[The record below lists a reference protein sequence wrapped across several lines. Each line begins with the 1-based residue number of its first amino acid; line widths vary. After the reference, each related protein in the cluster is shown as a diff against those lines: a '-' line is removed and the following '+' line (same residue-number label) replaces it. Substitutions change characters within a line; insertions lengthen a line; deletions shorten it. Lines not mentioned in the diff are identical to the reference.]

1 MDNNKK
7 LFIGLD
13 VGSDSV
19 GWAATDEDYNLYR
32 LKGKTAWGARLFNA
46 ASDEKGRRGFRV
58 SGRRLARR
66 KRRINL
72 LNTLFDPLLKDIDPT
87 FLQRLEYSTLQNDDP
102 NKPTSARSEALLFL
116 NKEQERS
123 FYKTY
128 PTIWHLR
135 RDMINGDEKAFSD
148 IRYLYL
154 AVHHIMKYRGNFLRE
169 GDINTDQFDL
179 AEFGLL
185 NDLIAQAV
193 GSTDDDGDEMTFA
206 GISESNYD
214 LFIETALDKSKGKSQ
229 RKKELIALTDSGG
242 NEFAKGLLEMF
253 CTLAVGGKFNTKK
266 LNPKNE
272 DPRFEEIDI
281 VIDKKYD
288 ENEANYHGVL
298 DDLFDVV
305 EIAKDVYDFCDLHD
319 ILKGQP
325 NLSSGFS
332 CIYDSHKTQ
341 KKALKDICKEID
353 EAEGNLGKKGEDVL
367 YRIFK
372 DPDNDKNYC
381 AFTHNDSTKD
391 RCDIHAFNQY
401 VLGEISPKEELIV
414 KNRLQWAQLK
424 ELIALDEMMQT
435 VAIRST
441 SAIPMQLHKKE
452 LVAILNNAIKF
463 NVPGIL
469 EIRDQLIELFS
480 FRVPYYCGPLNAKSD
495 FTNMVLKND
504 ASGPINPWNYND
516 KIDMEATKK
525 KFMAGLTNKC
535 TYLKDC
541 SVLPSSSLLFRD
553 AMTWDK
559 LNNLRVNGNR
569 LSPEEMKRIYNE
581 LVVRRPKTTLS
592 QVKNFIVKHMGGEPS
607 KSGDYVVTGW
617 NDQDAIDNSPRA
629 TLTATFHLTDD
640 RNAPE
645 YQLCEDIIYLK
656 TVFTDSEK
664 DALDAIKKKYSLNG
678 EQLNAVK
685 KLKCK
690 GWATLSKEFLA
701 LSSDKACA
709 EPNRLI
715 DVMAA
720 GEGNMME
727 VLHSP
732 KYEFNAKVDRY
743 NAALFEGRDK
753 DDAVEEIVENIPP
766 KMRRSVVQAIRIV
779 KEVSKVAKKD
789 PAVIS
794 IEVTREDN
802 DQDKKKKKVTKSR
815 KDQLDEF
822 LKGLVFGEK
831 KAKGNDDSLK
841 EAASDARE
849 LLQEYG
855 IDQLRGKHLY
865 LYFLQCGID
874 LYTGEKIDIQR
885 ILDGSSYDTD
895 HILPQSLIKDDSLDN
910 LVLVNRATN
919 QHKSNSYPLPLEIQC
934 KMKPTWRRLRD
945 AGMISAKKYA
955 NLTRTTPL
963 TESELNSFV
972 AAQINVV
979 NHSNVAIRDALKV
992 LYPRATLIFS
1002 KAQYPSQVR
1011 KELSIPKLRDLNDT
1025 HHAVDAYLNIVCG
1038 DMLTRT
1044 FGRMEIIK
1052 KAMETMN
1059 EEEEPKA
1066 SLNMEKFISR
1076 SLASKD
1082 GEVTDLA
1089 NKIVANSRRHDF
1101 LLTYR
1106 FLYQDDAFYKQ
1117 TIYGP
1122 NNSSGLKTDAL
1133 IPMHDGMN
1141 PARYGGYSA
1150 MTTEFNCV
1158 ATIRGPKKTTRYLLG
1173 VPHLLAEQRRQGADI
1188 SDRLIALVPH
1198 KPTETV
1204 DIDLKHPLPLWS
1216 IAKIAGIEYLIGS
1229 YGDVIKLMPVSPIF
1243 LSPKS
1248 ADYVDKLIRY
1258 VEKRNDLM
1266 SSNGGLFGETT
1277 LEVPGNRF
1285 STNKIIFSN
1294 SQSLLVL
1301 DELLKISRL
1310 PCYDYCSMVAEL
1322 RDETKQDALRQRIL
1336 TSSFLEQLEII
1347 LSVFGVFTRKSEAL
1361 SNRKNFR
1368 KSRASILSTDGFS
1381 IVSKSIT
1388 GLYQT
1393 EKKL

>member
-32 LKGKTAWGARLFNA
+32 LKGKTAWGARLFTA
-46 ASDEKGRRGFRV
+46 ASDAKGRRSLRV

-72 LNTLFDPLLKDIDPT
+72 LNTLFDPLLKEVDPT

-102 NKPTSARSEALLFL
+102 NKPESARSDTLLFL
-116 NKEQERS
+116 DKKKEKE
-123 FYKTY
+123 FYKAY

-154 AVHHIMKYRGNFLRE
+154 AVHHIIKYRGNFLRDGE
-169 GDINTDQFDL
+169 INTDQFDV

-185 NDLIAQAV
+185 NDLIGQTV

-206 GISESNYD
+206 GIPESNYD
-214 LFIETALDKSKGKSQ
+214 SFVKTALDKSKGKSQ

-253 CTLAVGGKFNTKK
+253 CTLAVGSEFNTKK

-272 DPRFEEIDI
+272 DPRFEEIKI
-281 VIDKKYD
+281 SIDKKYD
-288 ENEANYHGVL
+288 ENEANYHDVL
-298 DDLFDVV
+298 DDLFGVV
-305 EIAKDVYDFCDLHD
+305 EIAKAVYDFCDLHD

-325 NLSSGFS
+325 NLSSAFA
-332 CIYDSHKTQ
+332 CIYDSHKDQ

-353 EAEGNLGKKGEDVL
+353 EAEGNLGKKGEGVL
-367 YRIFK
+367 FRIFK
-372 DPDNDKNYC
+372 DPNNENNYC
-381 AFTHNDSTKD
+381 AFTHNNSTKG
-391 RCDIHAFNQY
+391 RCEIHAFDQF
-401 VLGEISPKEELIV
+401 VLSEIEPKGELII
-414 KNRLQWAQLK
+414 KNRAQWAQLK
-424 ELIALDEMMQT
+424 TLIALDEMLQT

-441 SAIPMQLHKKE
+441 SVIPMQLHKKE

-469 EIRDQLIELFS
+469 EIRDHLIELFS
-480 FRVPYYCGPLNAKSD
+480 FRVPYYCGPLNAKSN
-495 FTNMVLKND
+495 FTNMVLKNGVSD
-504 ASGPINPWNYND
+504 PINPWNYKD
-516 KIDMEATKK
+516 KIDFEATKK
-525 KFMAGLTNKC
+525 KFMMGLTNKC
-535 TYLKDC
+535 TYLKEC

-569 LSPEEMKRIYNE
+569 LSPEEMKRINNE
-581 LVVRRPKTTLS
+581 LVVWRPKTTLS
-592 QVKNFIVKHMGGEPS
+592 QVKNFIVKHIGGEPS

-629 TLTATFHLTDD
+629 TLASAFHLTDD

-645 YQLCEDIIYLK
+645 YQMCEDIIYLK

-678 EQLNAVK
+678 EQLNAVR

-690 GWATLSKEFLA
+690 GWATLSKEFLT
-701 LSSDKACA
+701 LSSDKACS

-715 DVMAA
+715 DVMMA

-727 VLHSP
+727 VLHLP

-743 NAALFEGRDK
+743 NTALFEGRDK

-766 KMRRSVVQAIRIV
+766 KMRRSVIQAIRIV

-802 DQDKKKKKVTKSR
+802 DQAKKKVTKSR

-822 LKGLVFGEK
+822 LKGLVAGEK
-831 KAKGNDDSLK
+831 KSKGNDSSLK
-841 EAASDARE
+841 ESAADARK
-849 LLQEYG
+849 LLQDYG
-855 IDQLRGKHLY
+855 IDELRGKHLY
-865 LYFLQCGID
+865 LYFLQCGTD

-910 LVLVNRATN
+910 LVLVNRSTN
-919 QHKSNSYPLPLEIQC
+919 QHKSNSYPLPPSIQC

-945 AGMISAKKYA
+945 AGMLSAKKYA

-972 AAQINVV
+972 SAQINVV

-1025 HHAVDAYLNIVCG
+1025 HHAVDAYLNVVCG
-1038 DMLTRT
+1038 DMLTQT

-1052 KAMETMN
+1052 KAMKSMN

-1082 GEVTDLA
+1082 GVLTDLA
-1089 NKIVANSRRHDF
+1089 NKIVVNSQRHDF

-1106 FLYQDDAFYKQ
+1106 FIYQDAEFYKQ
-1117 TIYGP
+1117 TIFGP
-1122 NNSSGLKTDAL
+1122 NDPNHKADSL
-1133 IPMHDGMN
+1133 IPLHDGMA
-1141 PARYGGYSA
+1141 PQRYGGYNEMKA
-1150 MTTEFNCV
+1150 ECNCV
-1158 ATIRGPKKTTRYLLG
+1158 VTIRGAKKTTRFLLG
-1173 VPHLLAEQRRQGADI
+1173 VPHMLMEQYRHGFDIKTRLSDLVSHDVTDVVDADVKH
-1188 SDRLIALVPH
+1188 LI
-1198 KPTETV
+1198 
-1204 DIDLKHPLPLWS
+1204 PLWTTVEVS
-1216 IAKIAGIEYLIGS
+1216 GLQYLMMS
-1229 YGDVIKLMPVSPIF
+1229 NNVKTVKLLPISPIF
-1243 LSPKS
+1243 LSQNNS
-1248 ADYVDKLIRY
+1248 IYLSRMERSVDK
-1258 VEKRNDLM
+1258 RNELM
-1266 SSNGGLFGETT
+1266 SSNGGDYSDSL
-1277 LEVPGNRF
+1277 
-1285 STNKIIFSN
+1285 IINCDRQSQHQLLFSN
-1294 SQSLLVL
+1294 ELTLKL
-1301 DELLKISRL
+1301 IDELLALSMQSR
-1310 PCYDYCSMVAEL
+1310 YDYCPMIASL
-1322 RDETKQDALRQRIL
+1322 RSDEVKTQIREKIL
-1336 TSSFLEQLEII
+1336 HSSFAEQL
-1347 LSVFGVFTRKSEAL
+1347 SVVKTTIGLFTRRSEQL
-1361 SNRKNFR
+1361 SNRKVFL
-1368 KSRASILSTDGFS
+1368 KSRGAVTSDGLI

>member
-19 GWAATDEDYNLYR
+19 GWAATDEDYNLCR
-32 LKGKTAWGARLFNA
+32 LKGKTAWGARLFTA
-46 ASDEKGRRGFRV
+46 ASDAKGRRALRV

-72 LNTLFDPLLKDIDPT
+72 LNTLFDPLLKEVDPT

-102 NKPTSARSEALLFL
+102 NKPESTRSDTLLFL
-116 NKEQERS
+116 DKKKEKE
-123 FYKTY
+123 FYKAY

-154 AVHHIMKYRGNFLRE
+154 AVHHIIKYRGNFLRE
-169 GDINTDQFDL
+169 GEINTDQFDV
-179 AEFGLL
+179 AEFGIL
-185 NDLIAQAV
+185 NDLIGQAV

-206 GISESNYD
+206 GIPESNYE
-214 LFIETALDKSKGKSQ
+214 LFVKTALDKSKGKSQ

-253 CTLAVGGKFNTKK
+253 CTLAVGSEFNTKK

-272 DPRFEEIDI
+272 DPRFEEIKI
-281 VIDKKYD
+281 SIDKKYD
-288 ENEANYHGVL
+288 ENEANYHDVL
-298 DDLFDVV
+298 DDLFGVV
-305 EIAKDVYDFCDLHD
+305 EIAKAVYDFCDLHD

-325 NLSSGFS
+325 NLSSAFA
-332 CIYDSHKTQ
+332 CIYDSHKDQ

-353 EAEGNLGKKGEDVL
+353 EAEGNLGKKGEGVL
-367 YRIFK
+367 FRIFK
-372 DPDNDKNYC
+372 DPNNENNYC
-381 AFTHNDSTKD
+381 AFTHNNSVKG
-391 RCDIHAFNQY
+391 RCEVHAFDQY
-401 VLGEISPKEELIV
+401 VLSEIEPKEELII
-414 KNRLQWAQLK
+414 KNRVPWAQLK
-424 ELIALDEMMQT
+424 TLIALDEMMQT

-441 SAIPMQLHKKE
+441 SVIPMQLHKKE

-469 EIRDQLIELFS
+469 DIRDQLIELFS
-480 FRVPYYCGPLNAKSD
+480 FRVPYYCGPLNTKSA
-495 FTNMVLKND
+495 FTNMVLKNGV
-504 ASGPINPWNYND
+504 SGPINPWNYKD
-516 KIDMEATKK
+516 KIDFEATKK
-525 KFMAGLTNKC
+525 KFMMGLTNKC

-569 LSPEEMKRIYNE
+569 LSPDEMKRIYNE

-592 QVKNFIVKHMGGEPS
+592 QAKNFIVKHMSGEPS

-629 TLTATFHLTDD
+629 ALTSAFHLTDD
-640 RNAPE
+640 RNTPE
-645 YQLCEDIIYLK
+645 YQMCEDIIYLK

-664 DALDAIKKKYSLNG
+664 DAMEAIAKKYSLNG
-678 EQLNAVK
+678 DQLTAVK

-690 GWATLSKEFLA
+690 GWATLSKEFLT
-701 LSSDKACA
+701 LSSDKTCV

-715 DVMAA
+715 DVMMA

-727 VLHSP
+727 VLHSS

-743 NAALFEGRDK
+743 NTALFEGRDK
-753 DDAVEEIVENIPP
+753 DDAVEEIVESIPP
-766 KMRRSVVQAIRIV
+766 KMRRSVIQAIRIV
-779 KEVSKVAKKD
+779 KEVSKVAKKE

-822 LKGLVFGEK
+822 LKGLVAGEK
-831 KAKGNDDSLK
+831 KTKGNDSSLK

-849 LLQEYG
+849 LLQDYG
-855 IDQLRGKHLY
+855 IDELRGKHLY

-919 QHKSNSYPLPLEIQC
+919 QHKSNSYPLPPSIQC

-945 AGMISAKKYA
+945 AGMLSAKKYA

-972 AAQINVV
+972 SAQINVV

-992 LYPRATLIFS
+992 LYPHATLIFS

-1038 DMLTRT
+1038 DILTKT

-1052 KAMETMN
+1052 KAMKSMN

-1082 GEVTDLA
+1082 GVLTDLA
-1089 NKIVANSRRHDF
+1089 TKIVANSRRHDF

-1106 FLYQDDAFYKQ
+1106 FLYQDAEFYKQ

-1122 NNSSGLKTDAL
+1122 KDPNHKADTL
-1133 IPMHDGMN
+1133 IPIHDGMDSL
-1141 PARYGGYSA
+1141 RYGGFNE
-1150 MTTEFNCV
+1150 MKTEYNCV
-1158 ATIRGPKKTTRYLLG
+1158 AIVRGPKKTTKFLLG
-1173 VPHLLAEQRRQGADI
+1173 VPHLLDEKRRQGADVYN
-1188 SDRLIALVPH
+1188 RLLALVPH
-1198 KPTETV
+1198 KSNEIV
-1204 DIDLKHPLPLWS
+1204 DIDLEHPISLWT
-1216 IAKIAGIEYLIGS
+1216 IVKISGVEYLLGS
-1229 YGDVIKLMPVSPIF
+1229 YGDQIKLMPVSPIF

-1248 ADYVDKLIRY
+1248 ADYLDKLIRY

-1266 SSNGGLFGETT
+1266 SSNGGLLGETT

-1301 DELLKISRL
+1301 DELLKISRS

-1322 RDETKQDALRQRIL
+1322 RDETKQDSLRQQL
-1336 TSSFLEQLEII
+1336 LVAPFSEQLKII
-1347 LSVFGVFTRKSEAL
+1347 LSVLGVFTRKSEAL

-1368 KSRASILSTDGFS
+1368 KSRASILSANGFT
-1381 IVSKSIT
+1381 ILSKSIT

>member
-341 KKALKDICKEID
+341 KKALKDISKEID

-779 KEVSKVAKKD
+779 KVAKKD

-955 NLTRTTPL
+955 
-963 TESELNSFV
+963 
-972 AAQINVV
+972 
-979 NHSNVAIRDALKV
+979 
-992 LYPRATLIFS
+992 
-1002 KAQYPSQVR
+1002 
-1011 KELSIPKLRDLNDT
+1011 
-1025 HHAVDAYLNIVCG
+1025 
-1038 DMLTRT
+1038 
-1044 FGRMEIIK
+1044 
-1052 KAMETMN
+1052 
-1059 EEEEPKA
+1059 
-1066 SLNMEKFISR
+1066 
-1076 SLASKD
+1076 
-1082 GEVTDLA
+1082 
-1089 NKIVANSRRHDF
+1089 
-1101 LLTYR
+1101 
-1106 FLYQDDAFYKQ
+1106 
-1117 TIYGP
+1117 
-1122 NNSSGLKTDAL
+1122 
-1133 IPMHDGMN
+1133 
-1141 PARYGGYSA
+1141 
-1150 MTTEFNCV
+1150 
-1158 ATIRGPKKTTRYLLG
+1158 
-1173 VPHLLAEQRRQGADI
+1173 
-1188 SDRLIALVPH
+1188 
-1198 KPTETV
+1198 
-1204 DIDLKHPLPLWS
+1204 
-1216 IAKIAGIEYLIGS
+1216 
-1229 YGDVIKLMPVSPIF
+1229 
-1243 LSPKS
+1243 
-1248 ADYVDKLIRY
+1248 
-1258 VEKRNDLM
+1258 
-1266 SSNGGLFGETT
+1266 
-1277 LEVPGNRF
+1277 
-1285 STNKIIFSN
+1285 
-1294 SQSLLVL
+1294 
-1301 DELLKISRL
+1301 
-1310 PCYDYCSMVAEL
+1310 
-1322 RDETKQDALRQRIL
+1322 
-1336 TSSFLEQLEII
+1336 
-1347 LSVFGVFTRKSEAL
+1347 
-1361 SNRKNFR
+1361 
-1368 KSRASILSTDGFS
+1368 
-1381 IVSKSIT
+1381 
-1388 GLYQT
+1388 
-1393 EKKL
+1393 

>member
-46 ASDEKGRRGFRV
+46 ASDAKGRRGFRV

-72 LNTLFDPLLKDIDPT
+72 LNALFDPLLKDIDPT

-102 NKPTSARSEALLFL
+102 NKPVSARSESLLFL

-123 FYKTY
+123 FYKAY

-154 AVHHIMKYRGNFLRE
+154 AVHHIVKYRGNFLRE
-169 GDINTDQFDL
+169 GEINTNKFDP

-206 GISESNYD
+206 GIPESNYD
-214 LFIETALDKSKGKSQ
+214 LFMETALDKSKGKSQ
-229 RKKELIALTDSGG
+229 RKKELLALMDNGG
-242 NEFAKGLLEMF
+242 NEFAKALLEMF
-253 CTLAVGGKFNTKK
+253 CTLAVGGSFNTKK

-272 DPRFEEIDI
+272 DPRFEEINL

-288 ENEANYHGVL
+288 ENEAAYHDVL
-298 DDLFDVV
+298 DDLFGVV
-305 EIAKDVYDFCDLHD
+305 EIAKAVYDFCDLYD

-332 CIYDSHKTQ
+332 CIYDSHKAQ

-353 EAEGNLGKKGEDVL
+353 EAEGNLGKKGSGVL
-367 YRIFK
+367 YDIFK
-372 DPDNDKNYC
+372 DPNNDKNYC
-381 AFTHNDSTKD
+381 AFTRSGSTKD

-401 VLGEISPKEELIV
+401 VLGEISPKEEFIV

-424 ELIALDEMMQT
+424 GLIALDEMMQT

-441 SAIPMQLHKKE
+441 SAIPMQLHQTE

-469 EIRDQLIELFS
+469 EIRDQLIELFN
-480 FRVPYYCGPLNAKSD
+480 FRVPYYCGPLNANSQ
-495 FTNMVLKND
+495 FSNMVLKDD

-516 KIDMEATKK
+516 KIDFEATKK
-525 KFMAGLTNKC
+525 KFMMGLTNKC

-607 KSGDYVVTGW
+607 KSGDYIVTGW

-629 TLTATFHLTDD
+629 TLAAAFHLTSD

-645 YQLCEDIIYLK
+645 YQMCEDIIYLK

-664 DALDAIKKKYSLNG
+664 DALGAIKKKYSLND

-690 GWATLSKEFLA
+690 GWATLSKEFLT
-701 LSSDKACA
+701 LSSDKACT
-709 EPNRLI
+709 EPKRLI
-715 DVMAA
+715 DVMTE

-727 VLHSP
+727 VLHLP

-743 NAALFEGRDK
+743 NTALFEGCDK
-753 DDAVEEIVENIPP
+753 DDAVDEIVGSIPP
-766 KMRRSVVQAIRIV
+766 KMRRSVIQAIRIV

-822 LKGLVFGEK
+822 LKGLVSGEK
-831 KAKGNDDSLK
+831 KAKGSGDSLIG
-841 EAASDARE
+841 AASDARE

-874 LYTGEKIDIQR
+874 LYTGQKIDIQR

-910 LVLVNRATN
+910 LVLVNRETN
-919 QHKSNSYPLPLEIQC
+919 QHKSNSYPLPPEIQC

-945 AGMISAKKYA
+945 AGMLSAKKYA

-972 AAQINVV
+972 TAQINVV
-979 NHSNVAIRDALKV
+979 NHSNVAIRDALKI
-992 LYPRATLIFS
+992 LYPNATLIFS

-1038 DMLTRT
+1038 DMLTKT

-1076 SLASKD
+1076 SLASKE
-1082 GEVTDLA
+1082 GELTDLA

-1101 LLTYR
+1101 LMTYR

-1122 NNSSGLKTDAL
+1122 NNSSGLKTVAL
-1133 IPMHDGMN
+1133 IPMHDGMD
-1141 PARYGGYSA
+1141 PAKYGGYSA
-1150 MTTEFNCV
+1150 MATEFNCV
-1158 ATIRGPKKTTRYLLG
+1158 ATIRGAKKTTRYLLG
-1173 VPHLLAEQRRQGADI
+1173 VPHLLAEQYRQGMDI
-1188 SDRLIALVPH
+1188 KDRLIALVPH
-1198 KPTETV
+1198 KPMEAV
-1204 DIDLKHPLPLWS
+1204 DIDLEHPIPLMATVKAFGVEYLIIGKNADQVKLVPFS
-1216 IAKIAGIEYLIGS
+1216 PIFMSSKSTEYFSLLTKCAEKRAELVSSHGGVIDSVLKIAGN
-1229 YGDVIKLMPVSPIF
+1229 
-1243 LSPKS
+1243 
-1248 ADYVDKLIRY
+1248 RY
-1258 VEKRNDLM
+1258 
-1266 SSNGGLFGETT
+1266 SSNSIVL
-1277 LEVPGNRF
+1277 
-1285 STNKIIFSN
+1285 SN
-1294 SQSLLVL
+1294 ESSLNVL
-1301 DELLKISRL
+1301 TELLNLAASS
-1310 PCYDYCSMVAEL
+1310 CYDYCPMITAL
-1322 RDETKQDALRQRIL
+1322 RDVLTQNKLREQIVSVPFSEQFKIL
-1336 TSSFLEQLEII
+1336 RSTIGL
-1347 LSVFGVFTRKSEAL
+1347 FTRKSEQL
-1361 SNRKNFR
+1361 SDKKIFR
-1368 KSRASILSTDGFS
+1368 KGRGVVTSDGLI

>member
-32 LKGKTAWGARLFNA
+32 LKGKTAWGARLFTA
-46 ASDEKGRRGFRV
+46 ASDAKGRRSLRV

-72 LNTLFDPLLKDIDPT
+72 LNALFDPLLKEVDPT

-102 NKPTSARSEALLFL
+102 NKPESSRSDTLLFL
-116 NKEQERS
+116 DKKKEKE
-123 FYKTY
+123 FYKAY

-154 AVHHIMKYRGNFLRE
+154 AVHHIIKYRGNFLRE
-169 GDINTDQFDL
+169 GEINTDQFDV

-185 NDLIAQAV
+185 NDLIGQAV
-193 GSTDDDGDEMTFA
+193 GSTDDDGDGMTFA
-206 GISESNYD
+206 GIPESNYES
-214 LFIETALDKSKGKSQ
+214 FVKTALDKSKGKSQ

-253 CTLAVGGKFNTKK
+253 CTLAVGGKTNTKK

-272 DPRFEEIDI
+272 DPRFEEVDI
-281 VIDKKYD
+281 IIDKKYD
-288 ENEANYHGVL
+288 ENEANYHDVL
-298 DDLFDVV
+298 GDLFGIV
-305 EIAKDVYDFCDLHD
+305 EIAKAVYDFCDLSD
-319 ILKGQP
+319 ILHNQP
-325 NLSSGFS
+325 NLSTAFAA
-332 CIYDSHKTQ
+332 IYDSHKEQ
-341 KKALKDICKEID
+341 KTCLKAICKEID
-353 EAEGNLGKKGEDVL
+353 EAEGHLGTKEGVL
-367 YRIFK
+367 HLIFK
-372 DPDNDKNYC
+372 DPDCATNYC
-381 AFTHNDSTKD
+381 AFTHNDSKQG
-391 RCDIHAFNQY
+391 RCDIQKFNKF
-401 VLGEISPKEELIV
+401 VLETIEPKADLI
-414 KNRLQWAQLK
+414 KTNRRGWEQLK
-424 ELIALDEMMQT
+424 TLIEREEMLQT

-441 SAIPMQLHKKE
+441 SVIPMQLHKKE

-463 NVPGIL
+463 NVPGVL

-495 FTNMVLKND
+495 FTNMVLKD
-504 ASGPINPWNYND
+504 GVSGPINPWNYKD
-516 KIDMEATKK
+516 KIDFEATKK
-525 KFMAGLTNKC
+525 KFMMGLTNKC
-535 TYLKDC
+535 THLKDC

-553 AMTWDK
+553 AMAWDK

-581 LVVRRPKTTLS
+581 LVAWRPKTTLS

-617 NDQDAIDNSPRA
+617 NDQDAIDNSPRS
-629 TLTATFHLTDD
+629 TLASAFHLTDD
-640 RNAPE
+640 RNTPE
-645 YQLCEDIIYLK
+645 YQMCEDIIYLK

-664 DALDAIKKKYSLNG
+664 DAMDAIAKKYSLNDD
-678 EQLNAVK
+678 QLKAVK

-690 GWATLSKEFLA
+690 GWATLSKEFLT

-715 DVMAA
+715 DVMMA

-727 VLHSP
+727 VLHLP

-766 KMRRSVVQAIRIV
+766 KMRRSVIQAIRIV

-802 DQDKKKKKVTKSR
+802 DQDKKKKKVTRSR

-822 LKGLVFGEK
+822 LKGLVTGEK
-831 KAKGNDDSLK
+831 KAKGNDNSLK

-849 LLQEYG
+849 LLQDYG
-855 IDQLRGKHLY
+855 IDELRGKHLY

-919 QHKSNSYPLPLEIQC
+919 QHKSNSYPLPPSIQC

-945 AGMISAKKYA
+945 AGMLSAKKYA

-972 AAQINVV
+972 SAQINVV

-992 LYPRATLIFS
+992 LYPRTTLIFS

-1038 DMLTRT
+1038 DMLTKT

-1052 KAMETMN
+1052 KAMKSMN

-1076 SLASKD
+1076 SLTSKD
-1082 GEVTDLA
+1082 GVLTDLA
-1089 NKIVANSRRHDF
+1089 NKIVANSQRHDF

-1106 FLYQDDAFYKQ
+1106 FIYQDAEFYKQ
-1117 TIYGP
+1117 TIYGT
-1122 NNSSGLKTDAL
+1122 NNSRNLKAETL
-1133 IPMHDGMN
+1133 IPIHDGMD
-1141 PARYGGYSA
+1141 PRKYGGYNEMKA
-1150 MTTEFNCV
+1150 EYNCV
-1158 ATIRGPKKTTRYLLG
+1158 ATVRGAKKTTRFLVG
-1173 VPHLLAEQRRQGADI
+1173 VSHLLAEQHRQGVDVN
-1188 SDRLIALVPH
+1188 DRLIELVPH
-1198 KPTETV
+1198 KISDAVTV
-1204 DIDLKHPLPLWS
+1204 DLDHPLPLM
-1216 IAKIAGIEYLIGS
+1216 ALVNAGGLEYLLIG
-1229 YGDVIKLMPVSPIF
+1229 YGEKQVKLLPFTPIF
-1243 LSPKS
+1243 LSFDDAS
-1248 ADYVDKLIRY
+1248 YIENLARY
-1258 VEKRNDLM
+1258 VEKRPELM
-1266 SSNGGLFGETT
+1266 ANNGGTKTSCLTISRNRYSSEEIVFSNDSSLKVLDGL
-1277 LEVPGNRF
+1277 LELSNQSRF
-1285 STNKIIFSN
+1285 DYCTMVTEIRNEQKANELRNKLLESCFADQLKII
-1294 SQSLLVL
+1294 QSTLG
-1301 DELLKISRL
+1301 RFTRR
-1310 PCYDYCSMVAEL
+1310 A
-1322 RDETKQDALRQRIL
+1322 
-1336 TSSFLEQLEII
+1336 EQLTGGK
-1347 LSVFGVFTRKSEAL
+1347 VFLKGRGVITSEGL
-1361 SNRKNFR
+1361 
-1368 KSRASILSTDGFS
+1368 I